1 MRIDYYQLLDVAENA
16 GVAEIKAA
24 YRTQAKRFHPDRNVG
39 NPAAEERFKLVSEA
53 YRVLGNRER
62 RAEYDSWLERQKRLA
77 SAPELASMPK
87 RTRFSYRH
95 SQERRERRRH
105 ARRAHP
111 PRPFLIKPRSNGEI
125 ARFIFFYALC
135 IFCLAP
141 WFISYMNRG
150 SHTETAARPG
160 KTEPG
165 VSPLDDETQ
174 IKKLADFT
182 ESIRRQ
188 AYDGIPDAQ
197 CRYGSFLFHGT
208 GGLKQDRAAA
218 MEWWRKAAAQ
228 GYHPAE
234 QYLKKNKGQQPKPP
248 PETPPAH

>member
-1 MRIDYYQLLDVAENA
+1 MRINYYQLLDVEENA
-16 GVAEIKAA
+16 SAAEIKSA
-24 YRTQAKRFHPDRNVG
+24 YRSQAKRFHPDLNVG
-39 NPAAEERFKLVSEA
+39 NPSAEERFKLVSEA

-62 RAEYDSWLERQKRLA
+62 RADYDSWLERQKRLA

-87 RTRFSYRH
+87 RTRFSYH
-95 SQERRERRRH
+95 HAYERRERRNH
-105 ARRAHP
+105 ARRAYRPH
-111 PRPFLIKPRSNGEI
+111 PFLLKQRSKWPL
-125 ARFIFFYALC
+125 AYFIFFYALC

-141 WFISYMNRG
+141 WFISYLNRG
-150 SHTETAARPG
+150 SHTGTAARPG

-182 ESIRRQ
+182 ETIRRQ

-218 MEWWRKAAAQ
+218 MEWWQKAAAQ
-228 GYHPAE
+228 GYLPAE
-234 QYLKKNKGQQPKPP
+234 QYLEKNKGLKPEPP
-248 PETPPAH
+248 PQAPLVH